1 MIIPSRALVLEKRP
15 PRMRQDRRAAG
26 RTTCS
31 TPGFAPRSLR
41 PPDDGQA
48 CGSCRSCGKRQTVS
62 HSSLDGADA
71 VHRLHR
77 LDDDRSL
84 KAELDTHGGTQAS

>member
-1 MIIPSRALVLEKRP
+1 MIDQHRSFQTEKRP
-15 PRMRQDRRAAG
+15 RRMPLDPRSAP

-31 TPGFAPRSLR
+31 TPRFGPE
-41 PPDDGQA
+41 A
-48 CGSCRSCGKRQTVS
+48 CGSCRSYGKRRTVS

-77 LDDDRSL
+77 LCNGLTLTNRLDR
-84 KAELDTHGGTQAS
+84 HGDAQAS